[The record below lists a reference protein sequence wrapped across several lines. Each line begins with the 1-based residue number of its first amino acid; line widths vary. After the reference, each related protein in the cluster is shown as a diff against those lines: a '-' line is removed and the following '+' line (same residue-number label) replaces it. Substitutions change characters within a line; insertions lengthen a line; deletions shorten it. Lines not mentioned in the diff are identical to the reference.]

1 MLPTNA
7 QSLNAADRAVLEN
20 LKQQGEQIDRQTK
33 VLETLVDKVTR
44 QMRSDDR
51 LEKSGKKDKNK
62 LEGDTKV
69 NDIPGV
75 LFDKFSDKLNDFI
88 SYSSNAIKDKF
99 KDEKSKPAE
108 KQETAK
114 KEKEQTDDLDVLKS
128 ILENMVSSSK
138 YQEQML
144 EHTKTMQAIAD
155 KTFVSINDLKDNLQ
169 NIEQPEIANTTEK
182 INESNPD
189 KKENT
194 ANKIKS
200 NKEKQIPA
208 LFKSKEA
215 SETTTEGI
223 GLTGEKIP
231 DSIGVSVGKNLKPQ
245 FDVLGKTLKD
255 ALSDGFYNLQTAIES
270 LNLNKLPIPVPPV
283 PPGPP
288 VAPVAAATAA
298 SPLLAAGALGTVAVG
313 GAALTYGAANY
324 LSKLDND
331 SLETLSNSGG
341 GDDTAMAAAIQLQG
355 NKGEERKAERIQ
367 NPTQSQIRELDN
379 AIAKKEKPDKLGFGP
394 GMKAPVTAEDY
405 KKIAAQK
412 LQKNT
417 LENVET
423 QDAASKAS
431 NALNPTN
438 NITPKKTDKTSLM
451 KEVTDEKTSLASDA
465 NKSSAPIIVNN
476 TNNNVSGE
484 SSSAN
489 YASATPRNQSTAV
502 NDYLRGNG
510 RLMDSVR

>member
-108 KQETAK
+108 KQEIAK

-423 QDAASKAS
+423 QDAGSKAS